1 MGWRIVKQ
9 PNGLLARF
17 SDVVDHFTHLN
28 LGEDDALT
36 VCMEYGCSRHEAQ
49 AKVDAGIRDLKPW
62 TVTPGNGLERWGH
75 CLGAVERVHGQD
87 EVSSLLR
94 GLTPQEK
101 GV

>member
-17 SDVVDHFTHLN
+17 SDVVDHFTHLDFR
-28 LGEDDALT
+28 EDEAVEL
-36 VCMEYGCSRHEAQ
+36 CMGYGCSMHEAQ
-49 AKVDAGIRDLKPW
+49 AKVDAGVRDFKPW
-62 TVTPGNGLERWGH
+62 TTTPGNGLERWDH
-75 CLGAVERVHGQD
+75 CLEAVGRVHGQD